1 MRDMRVECG
10 GRGLGGYRELM
21 RAGCRGWVAYRE
33 REVHHRALLTLL
45 GAEGAC
51 QKRGA
56 MV

>member
-1 MRDMRVECG
+1 MRVECG